1 MNTLLLC
8 TMMTNAYRVQDV
20 SYSVKNFSD
29 LQLAVTVFVGSE
41 SEPHSLVLD
50 TGSYWTW
57 I

>member
-1 MNTLLLC
+1 
-8 TMMTNAYRVQDV
+8 MMTNAYRVQDV